1 MKNMKKQ
8 SIYATA
14 ALAFLISAGV
24 SVTASAEEIS
34 DIEVP
39 VTEVSTISDLNSIL
53 NLKLESSDI
62 HVGDLVRVDVVMDN
76 ITNIAAE
83 DLIVKYDSSKLEFSG
98 HYRITEGLIPAG
110 MKTSDG
116 EVRYILASK
125 GEANVINSQKV
136 LLRMY
141 FTAKEAGDA
150 KVEITNGKVSDGIE
164 MERTLT
170 EEECDKI
177 TINILENE

>member
-1 MKNMKKQ
+1 MRNMKKK

-14 ALAFLISAGV
+14 VLVFLISAGA
-24 SVTASAEEIS
+24 SVNASAEEVS
-34 DIEVP
+34 DVEVP
-39 VTEVSTISDLNSIL
+39 VTEVVTISDSKAVL

-83 DLIVKYDSSKLEFSG
+83 DLIVKYDSNKLEFSG

-125 GEANVINSQKV
+125 GEANVINSRKV

-141 FTAKEAGDA
+141 FTAKEVGGA
-150 KVEITNGKVSDGIE
+150 KVEITNGKVSDGID

-177 TINILENE
+177 IINILENE